1 MKYTILTAEE
11 ITNVDFTEVLETSE
25 NSVRYNNAKT
35 EFLLKFEGDTP
46 SFLEGKQFFDYVGI
60 MQILNSPEWTQ
71 EEQI

>member
-11 ITNVDFTEVLETSE
+11 ITNVDFTEVLETSA
-25 NSVRYNNAKT
+25 NTLRYNNAKT
-35 EFLLKFEGDTP
+35 EFLLKFEGETP
-46 SFLEGKQFFDYVGI
+46 SFLEGKELFDYEGI

>member
-11 ITNVDFTEVLETSE
+11 IINVDFTEVLETSTK
-25 NSVRYNNAKT
+25 SLRYNNAKT

-46 SFLEGKQFFDYVGI
+46 SFLEGKEFFDYEGI

-71 EEQI
+71 PTD

>member
-35 EFLLKFEGDTP
+35 KFLLKFEGDTP
-46 SFLEGKQFFDYVGI
+46 SFLEGKEFFDYEGI

-71 EEQI
+71 PTD